1 MPKSV
6 HLLCTRDS
14 AVLMVIVGNAKIS
27 PSFVYERFSSLA
39 KTHFIHHSKSL
50 ADGKKEDKVDEEA
63 DDKQFVVPSLEG
75 RANRNNSVS
84 YLPIQAK

>member
-1 MPKSV
+1 
-6 HLLCTRDS
+6 
-14 AVLMVIVGNAKIS
+14 MVIVGNAKIS

-50 ADGKKEDKVDEEA
+50 ADGKKEDKLDEEA

-75 RANRNNSVS
+75 RTNRNK
-84 YLPIQAK
+84 P